1 MIVKR
6 KGWAPSWSVG
16 KVGAPSA
23 AGWGAGL
30 HDMPG
35 LPDGRPLMNGATA
48 AAASADDWES
58 GLIGRR
64 GLAGAGSGVCS
75 APAAGHGPEA
85 RWLLKKPENASH
97 VQANSTMGRQ

>member
-1 MIVKR
+1 
-6 KGWAPSWSVG
+6 
-16 KVGAPSA
+16 
-23 AGWGAGL
+23 
-30 HDMPG
+30 
-35 LPDGRPLMNGATA
+35 MNGATA

-75 APAAGHGPEA
+75 ASAAGHGPEA

-97 VQANSTMGRQ
+97 FQANSTMGRQ